1 MHIRS
6 PAALIPALALVLVM
20 APPSA
25 TAHANGQV
33 VRFDRQVA
41 GPYEIA
47 LGTIPATPGVGNLHL
62 TMSVADAVT
71 KTYILGADVVVTAS
85 GPGTELSE
93 VGPLSAYDSLQ
104 AVGFYD
110 VNTSVDREGSW
121 TFNITISSDLGD
133 ASADFDVE
141 VRNASPMA
149 GVVTLFVLIALLT
162 VVGLAVRAIIGERGR
177 QRRRGGT

>member
-1 MHIRS
+1 M
-6 PAALIPALALVLVM
+6 
-20 APPSA
+20 
-25 TAHANGQV
+25 
-33 VRFDRQVA
+33 
-41 GPYEIA
+41 
-47 LGTIPATPGVGNLHL
+47 
-62 TMSVADAVT
+62 
-71 KTYILGADVVVTAS
+71 
-85 GPGTELSE
+85 
-93 VGPLSAYDSLQ
+93 GPLSAYDSLQ